1 MMAESNLMT
10 SGRHIQNTHTAM
22 SRYVRTEYNDRD
34 CRWLVSQIASTR
46 CGAVK
51 LTPERKMT
59 DERTISST
67 IITKLTFVIK
77 GITSS
82 AGPDE

>member
-10 SGRHIQNTHTAM
+10 SGRHIQKTHTAM
-22 SRYVRTEYNDRD
+22 SRYVRNEYNDRD

-51 LTPERKMT
+51 LIPERKMME
-59 DERTISST
+59 ERTVSST
-67 IITKLTFVIK
+67 IITKLTFVMR
-77 GITSS
+77 GLTSS
-82 AGPDE
+82 AGPDK